1 MNLGLSIANLL
12 RRYPAV
18 GVPGI
23 GVFRRTRRPASYD
36 ADMAAFLP
44 PSDHIELVDT
54 ATDVFQL
61 TDYLVAQ
68 EKLDGPAAEA
78 KLESAVAAIM
88 DTISRNGEAVLD
100 GLGYLLADGASFMFK
115 PFEVV
120 DGVAAKPIA
129 AQAPVTAV
137 VPAPGTPAAAAGESN
152 EAEQPVAEVA
162 ATGEL
167 AAVADEGRG
176 GKRYILWIVGGAV
189 AAMLI
194 AAVAIWKYQPAWF
207 HQILAGQLAVTDHG
221 DAVLAEPSH
230 APVAPV
236 DTASKDS
243 LAADTGLAAADTTLA
258 VGLADSVDQ
267 VPEAGAVPPKPSVT
281 YEIIVGSFATMRQA
295 HKYVAEM
302 KAKGY
307 NLYAIDS
314 RMPGN
319 RKKISWGSYA
329 TEEEAYRELARVQKT
344 FQPDAWIAKVPHD

>member
-1 MNLGLSIANLL
+1 
-12 RRYPAV
+12 
-18 GVPGI
+18 
-23 GVFRRTRRPASYD
+23 
-36 ADMAAFLP
+36 
-44 PSDHIELVDT
+44 
-54 ATDVFQL
+54 L

-120 DGVAAKPIA
+120 DGAAAKPIA

-137 VPAPGTPAAAAGESN
+137 VPAPVVPAAAAGESN
-152 EAEQPVAEVA
+152 EPEQPVAEVA

-176 GKRYILWIVGGAV
+176 GRRYILWIVGGAV

-221 DAVLAEPSH
+221 DAVSAEPSR
-230 APVAPV
+230 APVAPI

-243 LAADTGLAAADTTLA
+243 LAAD
-258 VGLADSVDQ
+258 
-267 VPEAGAVPPKPSVT
+267 
-281 YEIIVGSFATMRQA
+281 
-295 HKYVAEM
+295 
-302 KAKGY
+302 
-307 NLYAIDS
+307 
-314 RMPGN
+314 
-319 RKKISWGSYA
+319 
-329 TEEEAYRELARVQKT
+329 
-344 FQPDAWIAKVPHD
+344 